1 MEMHQLRYFV
11 AVARTGT
18 FSRAAGECHVAQ
30 PSLSQQIQKLESEVG
45 ERLFERTRRR
55 AILTPA
61 GALFLPHALSILET
75 AEQGRQE
82 IREMSGEIRG
92 KILLGALP
100 TIAPYFLPEIIR
112 LFREK
117 YRGVELIFH
126 EETTLQLLRGL
137 EENELDLALI
147 SDSAPNPRIRIEN
160 LFSEE
165 LLLCLP
171 AGHVLVDQRVVVAAD
186 LQQEKFILMQ
196 EGHCLGAQAQ
206 RFCQSKGLRP
216 QISCRSAQIATVV
229 AMVQA
234 GLGISLIPEMA
245 RQQGLDA
252 GVIYRSLDGTG
263 PRRTLALAMS
273 RQRKS
278 SRCVL
283 EFSKFI
289 RDHCHC
295 GSDRPTTVG
304 GWTRPTSGS
313 RANGCIYTGLSTP
326 AVRRS
331 TFFSQLNAAQQRLS
345 AFSAKPWAEKP
356 SGATRNQHRR
366 ARRLST
372 SHRAAK
378 SVGAL
383 EENCR
388 HRPVQYLNNVLEQ
401 DHRAI
406 KRRVRASQHFRSFW
420 GAWRTIA
427 GYEVIHMIRKGQACG
442 SVGLLH
448 HFILG
453 LFAATN

>member
-11 AVARTGT
+11 AVARTGN
-18 FSRAAGECHVAQ
+18 FSRAAGECRVAQ

-82 IREMSGEIRG
+82 ILEMSGQVRG

-100 TIAPYFLPEIIR
+100 TIAPYFLPEIVR

-117 YRGVELIFH
+117 YRGVELILH

-147 SDSAPNPRIRIEN
+147 SDAAPNPRIRIEK

-171 AGHVLVDQRVVVAAD
+171 ADHALLRQRVVVAAD
-186 LQQEKFILMQ
+186 LEQEKFILMQ

-206 RFCQSKGLRP
+206 RFCQTKGLHP
-216 QISCRSAQIATVV
+216 QISCRSAQIATVL

-234 GLGISLIPEMA
+234 GLGVSLIPEMA
-245 RQQGLDA
+245 RNQGPA
-252 GVIYRSLDGTG
+252 GSVVYRSLDGAQ

-283 EFSKFI
+283 ELATFI
-289 RDHCHC
+289 RDH
-295 GSDRPTTVG
+295 RQKK
-304 GWTRPTSGS
+304 
-313 RANGCIYTGLSTP
+313 
-326 AVRRS
+326 AVLK
-331 TFFSQLNAAQQRLS
+331 T
-345 AFSAKPWAEKP
+345 
-356 SGATRNQHRR
+356 
-366 ARRLST
+366 
-372 SHRAAK
+372 
-378 SVGAL
+378 
-383 EENCR
+383 
-388 HRPVQYLNNVLEQ
+388 
-401 DHRAI
+401 
-406 KRRVRASQHFRSFW
+406 AS
-420 GAWRTIA
+420 
-427 GYEVIHMIRKGQACG
+427 
-442 SVGLLH
+442 
-448 HFILG
+448 
-453 LFAATN
+453 